1 MDTWVFI
8 AIAIAV
14 VIVIALVALS
24 GRRAR
29 QKKVEQRFGPEYERK
44 VEETGSSQAA
54 VSELRERE
62 KRRRALDIRPLDPAA
77 LERHQESWRRAQ
89 AHFVD
94 HPGEAIRDADSLVQA
109 VMRER
114 GYPVEDFEQRAADI
128 SVDHPHV
135 VGNYRAAHEIAAS
148 NEQGEATTEDLR
160 QAMVHYRALF
170 EELLEAGTS
179 RAGRSEG
186 AR

>member
-1 MDTWVFI
+1 MT
-8 AIAIAV
+8 V
-14 VIVIALVALS
+14 VILIALVVLS
-24 GRRAR
+24 GRKAR

-44 VEETGSSQAA
+44 VEETGSPRAA

-77 LERHQESWRRAQ
+77 VERHQESWKRTQ

-94 HPGEAIRDADSLVQA
+94 HPGEAIRDTDSLVQA

-114 GYPVEDFEQRAADI
+114 GYPVEDFEQRAADL

-135 VGNYRAAHEIAAS
+135 VDQL
-148 NEQGEATTEDLR
+148 QGRTRDSGL
-160 QAMVHYRALF
+160 Q
-170 EELLEAGTS
+170 
-179 RAGRSEG
+179 
-186 AR
+186 